1 MIQVGYLIFDDNWK
15 FIGMLKELIDCRI
28 LEEKKP

>member
-15 FIGMLKELIDCRI
+15 FIGMLKELIDCR
-28 LEEKKP
+28 KKGKL